1 MATRGREE
9 KTGNGSIESVKHRR
23 PVVRIAT
30 YNIHKCRG
38 LDRRVRPD
46 RIAEV
51 LKDLNA
57 DIIGLQEVISRDGGE
72 PEENQARYLAEE
84 LGYHCAFGENR
95 RHGGGRYGNVVLS
108 RFPIVLNKNY
118 NITSGAREA
127 RGCLRT
133 DIQVDDKTALHV
145 FNVHFGTAFSEH
157 REQARMLF
165 ENGILTHDTLQGPR
179 IVMGDFNEWLRGA
192 VSRTL
197 TNHLVAADIR
207 THLNKSRT
215 YPGVLPMFCLDHIY
229 FDRHLS
235 LESMRLF
242 RTRTAL
248 VASDH
253 LPLVADLRFPPN
265 GEGAE

>member
-1 MATRGREE
+1 M
-9 KTGNGSIESVKHRR
+9 KQHRQQQQ

-51 LKDLNA
+51 LRNINA
-57 DIIGLQEVISRDGGE
+57 DIIALQEVVSREGGRR
-72 PEENQARYLAEE
+72 EEDQARFLAEE
-84 LGYHCAFGENR
+84 LGYNYAFGENR
-95 RHGGGRYGNVVLS
+95 RYKDGRYGNVVLT
-108 RFPIVLNKNY
+108 RFPIDLNQNY
-118 NITSGAREA
+118 NITSGTREA
-127 RGCLRT
+127 RGCLRA
-133 DIQVDDKTALHV
+133 DIRVTSDTALHV
-145 FNVHFGTAFSEH
+145 FNVHFGTAYFEH
-157 REQARMLF
+157 RQQARMLF
-165 ENGILTHDTLQGPR
+165 EDRILTHDNLQGPR

-197 TNHLVAADIR
+197 TTHLVAADIR
-207 THLNKSRT
+207 THLKKSRT

-235 LESMRLF
+235 LEHLHLF
-242 RTRTAL
+242 RSRTAL

-253 LPLVADLRFPPN
+253 LPLVADLRVP
-265 GEGAE
+265 AIS